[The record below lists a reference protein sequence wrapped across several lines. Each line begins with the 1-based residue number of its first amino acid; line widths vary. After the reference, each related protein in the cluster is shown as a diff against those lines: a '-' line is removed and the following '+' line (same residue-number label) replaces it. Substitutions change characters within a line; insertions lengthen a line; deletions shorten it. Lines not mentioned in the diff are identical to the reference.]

1 MVQIESTLKRI
12 QFTERTLLGLT
23 FVSLLVHYVFHFQGT
38 SFMIVFCM
46 LTALMYF
53 PFGFYF
59 IGKPSENYPN
69 TISII
74 LGFVYALGIT
84 AILLSA
90 LNIDSYRYPLIFDF
104 FILLAVVIY
113 FIFKMRSEQ
122 YPQAYVNAQFIRSG
136 FIIFCSLFILLA

>member
-113 FIFKMRSEQ
+113 FIFKMRSEA
-122 YPQAYVNAQFIRSG
+122 YPQTYVNAQFIRSG

>member
-1 MVQIESTLKRI
+1 MAEIQNTLKRI
-12 QFTERTLLGLT
+12 HFAERTLLGLT

-38 SFMIVFCM
+38 MFMIVFCM

-74 LGFVYALGIT
+74 LGFVYALGMI

-113 FIFKMRSEQ
+113 FIFKMRSEA
-122 YPQAYVNAQFIRSG
+122 YPQTYVNAQFIRSG
-136 FIIFCSLFILLA
+136 FIVFCSLFILLA